1 MDVTR
6 RQWLK
11 LSLAISALVASIVT
25 GVLRSLSVLQDA
37 SARGPETGLARALRE
52 NFAYLEIPDGVI
64 DRFVRDYEAERGAGA
79 ARQATGSEEVYGLF
93 LLSTDFFQEGADV
106 GRPLRYVAYYS
117 PYRSPCYNPLAR
129 FRDA

>member
-11 LSLAISALVASIVT
+11 LLLAISALVASIVA
-25 GVLRSLSVLQDA
+25 GVLRTLSVLQAA
-37 SARGPETGLARALRE
+37 SARPETALTRALRE
-52 NFAYLEIPDGVI
+52 NFAYLQIPDGVI

-79 ARQATGSEEVYGLF
+79 ARQAPGSGEVYGLF